1 MFRTIRGDEMLK
13 DKNIVLGVTGGIA
26 VYKAVEV
33 VSRLRKMCA
42 NVDVIMTKSATE
54 FVTPLTFQSLSQ
66 NYVTVDMFEEPK
78 TWDIEHI
85 SLAQRADLF
94 LIAPATANIIGKVAN
109 GIADDMLS
117 TTIMATKAKVV
128 FAPAMNTNMY
138 ENPMLQE
145 NIEKLKGLGY
155 EFIKPGRGRLAC
167 GDYGEGK
174 MAEPI
179 NIVEYILNSLTD
191 RQLEGKKIIVTAG
204 PTIEAIDP
212 VRYITNFSSG
222 KMGYAL
228 AKEVKSRGADVL
240 LISGPSNLEAPSGVD
255 LVKVNT
261 TREMLNTIKDNF
273 DDCDALI
280 KAAAPLDYR
289 PATVSDKKIKKTE
302 ENLNLTFIKN
312 PDISEEISKIKKNQ
326 IMVGFAAETDN
337 LIQNAKNK
345 IKRKDVDFIVLN
357 DISREDAGF
366 RSDTNIAT
374 IIDKNGNINEYLK
387 MSKQELSK
395 IIVDKLEEYL

>member
-1 MFRTIRGDEMLK
+1 MLN

-26 VYKAVEV
+26 VYKAVEI

-42 NVDVIMTKSATE
+42 NVDVIMTKSAAE

-66 NYVTVDMFEEPK
+66 NYVTLDMFEEPK

-85 SLAQRADLF
+85 SLAQKADLF

-138 ENPMLQE
+138 TNPILQE

-174 MAEPI
+174 MEEPI
-179 NIVEYILNSLTD
+179 NIVEYIVNSLTD

-240 LISGPSNLEAPSGVD
+240 LISGPTNLEVPSGVD
-255 LVKVNT
+255 LVKINT
-261 TREMLNTIKDNF
+261 TREMLNVIKDNF
-273 DDCDALI
+273 DDYDALI

-289 PATVSDKKIKKTE
+289 PRTVSDKKIKKTE

-366 RSDTNIAT
+366 RSDNNIAT
-374 IIDKNGNINEYLK
+374 IIDKNGNINEYSK

>member
-1 MFRTIRGDEMLK
+1 MLN

-26 VYKAVEV
+26 VYKAVEI

-42 NVDVIMTKSATE
+42 NVDVIMTKSAAE

-66 NYVTVDMFEEPK
+66 NYVTLDMFEEPK

-85 SLAQRADLF
+85 SLAQKADLF

-138 ENPMLQE
+138 TNPILQE

-174 MAEPI
+174 MEEPI
-179 NIVEYILNSLTD
+179 NIVEYIVSSLTD

-240 LISGPSNLEAPSGVD
+240 LISGPTNLEVPSGVD
-255 LVKVNT
+255 LVKINT

-273 DDCDALI
+273 DDYDALI

-289 PATVSDKKIKKTE
+289 PRTVSDKKIKKTE

-357 DISREDAGF
+357 DISRKDAGF
-366 RSDTNIAT
+366 RSDNNIAT
-374 IIDKNGNINEYLK
+374 IIDKNGNINEYSK